1 MTDSNPNAYVDT
13 DTPDEPIL
21 FRLNVEVA
29 DLEQAVTFYSTLLG
43 VLGRR
48 QAGAR
53 CYFTCGPVTLQVLD
67 VSGHGPVHPVPKSLS
82 FTVGNLEPV
91 FVRAR
96 ELGCLSAEQVHGE
109 PGGEI
114 SFRPWGER
122 SFYVDD
128 PWGNSLCFVEA
139 GTTYQG

>member
-1 MTDSNPNAYVDT
+1 MSDSILSPRPETDD
-13 DTPDEPIL
+13 PDEPL
-21 FRLNVEVA
+21 MFRLNVEVA
-29 DLEQAVTFYSTLLG
+29 DLDQAVLFYSTLLG
-43 VLGRR
+43 VVGRR

-53 CYFTCGPVTLQVLD
+53 CYFTCGAVTLQLLD
-67 VSGHGPVHPVPKSLS
+67 VSGHGTVNAVPKSLY
-82 FTVGNLEPV
+82 FTVRDLNAV
-91 FVRAR
+91 FDRAQ

-114 SFRPWGER
+114 MVRPWGER

-139 GTTYQG
+139 GTVYQG